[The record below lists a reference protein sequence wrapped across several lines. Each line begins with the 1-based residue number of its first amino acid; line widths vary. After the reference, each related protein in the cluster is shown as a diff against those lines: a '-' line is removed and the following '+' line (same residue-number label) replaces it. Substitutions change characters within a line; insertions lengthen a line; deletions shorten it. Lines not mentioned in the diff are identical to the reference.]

1 MQAAAYGEGPLIL
14 SDIPQSILDL
24 IKQQQQNH
32 RGGTTT
38 TRGVIVGID
47 EAGRGSVLGPM
58 VYGAAY
64 WLPPNDDDDTEP
76 NGHNSDDSL
85 HVFADSKQLTPEK
98 RNFLWN
104 RYLLGTNCGTAKDH
118 QSQEPPSSSSSSPS
132 SRIGFAIRILTA
144 SEISRN
150 MLRSPTPYNLN
161 QMSHGAAIQ
170 LIQQLLRVGIPIA
183 HVFIDTVGDAAHYK
197 RKLQQV
203 FASSQDM
210 EFTVE
215 AKADATYPPCQ
226 AASVVAKVLRDA
238 LVQHHDHSSS
248 SSSLCS
254 SSSSSSVPRP
264 QPQISSRMGSGYP
277 SDPTCQAWIKEHS
290 VQCPV
295 FGFAA
300 DAAPLVRFSW
310 KPIVHLFQPPA
321 AEPPPKPKQTT
332 TTRTTATKTMGG
344 PTTAIIRFAA
354 DDEDDNQDNYNS
366 KEQKRQ
372 RLSLQ
377 SFLLSGQ
384 STNMNTVQRYPYFV
398 QKGLQTVS
406 ELG

>member
-24 IKQQQQNH
+24 IKQQQHHQQQNH
-32 RGGTTT
+32 RGGTT

-118 QSQEPPSSSSSSPS
+118 QSQEPPSSSSSPS

-197 RKLQQV
+197 RQLQQV

-238 LVQHHDHSSS
+238 LVQHHDPPSSMPSQAPPKVS
-248 SSSLCS
+248 S
-254 SSSSSSVPRP
+254 
-264 QPQISSRMGSGYP
+264 QRMGSGYP

-321 AEPPPKPKQTT
+321 PEPKKPKPTT
-332 TTRTTATKTMGG
+332 TTRTVGNPTAAK
-344 PTTAIIRFAA
+344 IRFAA
-354 DDEDDNQDNYNS
+354 DDEEDNQDNNHS
-366 KEQKRQ
+366 QEQKRQ

-384 STNMNTVQRYPYFV
+384 SNITNNTAQRYPYFV
-398 QKGLQTVS
+398 QKGLRTVS